1 MRYYNTV
8 ALAKNSHFVVPYTS
22 IYAVVLPYKE
32 TEEDKRKLKK
42 KNRPFND
49 QWQNDFYFL
58 AKDFLVPE
66 SKIVD
71 IIYDVVKNAKPTD
84 SNDKLNLRAMNKLH
98 DII

>member
-1 MRYYNTV
+1 MVNGTNRNGFF
-8 ALAKNSHFVVPYTS
+8 KFVVPLTS
-22 IYAVVLPYKE
+22 IYCVSIYDKK
-32 TEEDKRKLKK
+32 TMEDKRKLRK

-58 AKDFLVPE
+58 VPE
-66 SKIVD
+66 SKIID

-84 SNDKLNLRAMNKLH
+84 SNDKLNLRAMNKLR